1 MATRIVA
8 VGAYRPRIELG
19 NTVQNEELIRF
30 MADRTNLNKS
40 MVALIVGQMSEAV
53 VFFNATGRG
62 VKLEGLGTYLPSIN
76 LDGTFS
82 IEHRLDNAIKN
93 GLNAKDIFTGTI
105 KCSENIGKTPDELV
119 ALWNKDHPDDPVA

>member
-1 MATRIVA
+1 MATRLTAIN
-8 VGAYRPRIELG
+8 AYRPRIDLG

-62 VKLEGLGTYLPSIN
+62 VKLEGLGTYLPNID
-76 LDGTFS
+76 LDGAFS
-82 IEHRLDNAIKN
+82 IDYRLDNAIKN
-93 GLNAKDIFTGTI
+93 GLNAKNIFTGTI
-105 KCSENIGKTPDELV
+105 KFSENIGKTPDELV
-119 ALWNKDHPDDPVA
+119 AIWNENHPDDKVA